1 MLLGHLCLLWVALRP
16 GLLHLVVREVP
27 VAHDLLELLELHER
41 EEPVD
46 LLFLMVALVDHL
58 DQ

>member
-1 MLLGHLCLLWVALRP
+1 MLHP

-27 VAHDLLELLELHER
+27 VVHDLLELPELHEQ

-46 LLFLMVALVDHL
+46 LLFLAALVGHL

>member
-1 MLLGHLCLLWVALRP
+1 M
-16 GLLHLVVREVP
+16 VREVP
-27 VAHDLLELLELHER
+27 VVHDLLELPELHER

-46 LLFLMVALVDHL
+46 LLFLMAALADHL

>member
-1 MLLGHLCLLWVALRP
+1 MPLGHLYRLWVVLRP

-27 VAHDLLELLELHER
+27 VVHDLLELLELLER
-41 EEPVD
+41 EEPVV
-46 LLFLMVALVDHL
+46 LLFLAALVGHL